1 VIGGRMTELTDSESR
16 EYEGEYAERYRGGQT
31 E

>member
-1 VIGGRMTELTDSESR
+1 MGGRMTELTDSESR
-16 EYEGEYAERYRGGQT
+16 EGEGEYAERYREGQT